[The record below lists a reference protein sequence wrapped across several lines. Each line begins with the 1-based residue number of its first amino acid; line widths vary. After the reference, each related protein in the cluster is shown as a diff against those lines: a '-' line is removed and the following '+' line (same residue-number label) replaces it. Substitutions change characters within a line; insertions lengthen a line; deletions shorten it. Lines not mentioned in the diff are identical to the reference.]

1 MRAPLLT
8 FTLWSL
14 SWTSAAAPSTGQL
27 LQEAQRQFPAIY
39 LPSVGY
45 RNPSEVL
52 WTMPEDEGPGIAV
65 KGFRFE
71 GNKSLSDQQLKE
83 AFSPYSDT
91 SLTPRQIYSLTDLI
105 KQLYASTD
113 LAVSAK
119 VPPQDVEDGIVLF
132 NIREAGF
139 AGVELDYGF
148 EDSFN
153 VDLEQIEA
161 IAGAGVI
168 DVEQPK
174 LSEMQRGQLLTID
187 LHGVAVSGGNH
198 PNEEGDQQLELWVE
212 NTATYSG
219 TVEVDNSG
227 NRETGEAQLRL
238 TSLYAS
244 PFNRGGATY
253 VNLITS
259 ENSRFGS
266 VAYRGPVGLHG
277 ATFDV
282 QLGLLNYDT
291 GSISSNA
298 QSYALGYRYPVTR
311 SVQRNLF
318 ATLLAEHRDLGY
330 VLNTLDLTFDGNRAY
345 RVGRLTYSAQ
355 FTVGDTDENSSRGS
369 FSKISGFLNFSQ
381 RYPSGWRYNARLSGQ
396 FSDVE
401 LGDAERMILGGRE
414 GLRGYTSVDG
424 LTDNA
429 LMVNLDL
436 QKQLSD
442 RLRLGVFYDAA
453 RAEDPQIAGF
463 QATMANLGISSRI
476 NLKEDIT
483 LDFDAARALNN
494 SFGATQRGDNRIY
507 GRLTIPF

>member
-8 FTLWSL
+8 ITLWSI
-14 SWTSAAAPSTGQL
+14 SWASTAAPSTGQL

-39 LPSVGY
+39 LPSVGF
-45 RNPSEVL
+45 RNPSQAQ

-71 GNKSLSDQQLKE
+71 GNTSLSDQQLE
-83 AFSPYSDT
+83 RVFSPYSDT

-105 KQLYASTD
+105 KQLYATTD

-132 NIREAGF
+132 TIREAGF

-161 IAGAGVI
+161 IAGAGVV
-168 DVEQPK
+168 DVEKPR
-174 LSEMQRGQLLTID
+174 LSEMQRGQLLAID

-266 VAYRGPVGLHG
+266 FAYRGPVGLHG

-282 QLGLLNYDT
+282 QLGLLNDNSVH
-291 GSISSNA
+291 GSSNA
-298 QSYALGYRYPVTR
+298 QSYALGYRYPVIR
-311 SVQRNLF
+311 SVQKNLF
-318 ATLLAEHRDLGY
+318 TTVLSEHRDLGY
-330 VLNTLDLTFDGNRAY
+330 ALNTIDLTFDGNRAFQ
-345 RVGRLTYSAQ
+345 VGRLTYNAQ
-355 FTVGDTDENSSRGS
+355 FTVGNTDENSSSGS
-369 FSKISGFLNFSQ
+369 FSKISGFLNFNQ

-396 FSDVE
+396 LSDAG
-401 LGDAERMILGGRE
+401 LDDAERMILGGRE
-414 GLRGYTSVDG
+414 GLRGYTSMDG

-436 QKQLSD
+436 QKQLNG
-442 RLRLGVFYDAA
+442 RLRLGALYDVA
-453 RAEDPQIAGF
+453 RAENRQNTDAQT
-463 QATMANLGISSRI
+463 TMANLGISSRI
-476 NLKEDIT
+476 ELKENIT
-483 LDFDAARALNN
+483 LELDAAQALNN
-494 SFGATQRGDNRIY
+494 SLGATKRGDNRIY
-507 GRLTIPF
+507 AKFTIPF